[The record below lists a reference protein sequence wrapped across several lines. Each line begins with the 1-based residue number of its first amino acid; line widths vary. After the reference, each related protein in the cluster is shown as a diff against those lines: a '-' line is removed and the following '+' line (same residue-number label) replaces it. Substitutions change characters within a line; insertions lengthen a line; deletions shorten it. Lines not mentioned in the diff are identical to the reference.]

1 MQNETFILR
10 EGHWVISARCVK
22 IFAKLTHMERNALSA
37 IAAGQV
43 GTVSIAE
50 LAKLKSLDLIHQDGL
65 GIALT
70 GNGRAIA
77 EFC

>member
-1 MQNETFILR
+1 MRHSFCGRTL
-10 EGHWVISARCVK
+10 G
-22 IFAKLTHMERNALSA
+22 
-37 IAAGQV
+37 AAGQS